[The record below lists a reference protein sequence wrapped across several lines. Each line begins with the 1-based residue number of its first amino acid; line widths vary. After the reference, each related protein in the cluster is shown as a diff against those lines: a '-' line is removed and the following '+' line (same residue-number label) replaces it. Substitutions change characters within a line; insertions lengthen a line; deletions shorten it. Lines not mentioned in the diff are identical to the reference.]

1 MIHYK
6 YNGHQHIWKQT
17 QLTGKCRKRKVGQE
31 KAGSGLGQAWRVG
44 DGVWAWPAS
53 PTGLCAPDQKS
64 LAPLTAFRISVSDAG
79 LEHNLGLGNAG

>member
-17 QLTGKCRKRKVGQE
+17 QLTGKCRKHTVGQE
-31 KAGSGLGQAWRVG
+31 KAGSGLGQACRVL
-44 DGVWAWPAS
+44 AWPAS

-64 LAPLTAFRISVSDAG
+64 LAPLTVWRISVSDAG